1 MLTLDQLASDWLAP
15 RREEDFSL
23 PAITNSRGAVQ
34 ASWGVAGIQNWICP
48 PTGMATP
55 TAALFVESDG
65 RVRRFPRRAE
75 YRWRAYQ
82 IERRAAG
89 LHTTLRM
96 PAGRAGVM
104 ERVRFDLPMRV
115 HLVFGGLPRVWRFTD
130 YWNLPPEDVPMLNVR
145 LAEGRFLLDDTKT
158 FGRAEFVAP
167 ERLGV

>member
-1 MLTLDQLASDWLAP
+1 
-15 RREEDFSL
+15 
-23 PAITNSRGAVQ
+23 
-34 ASWGVAGIQNWICP
+34 ICP
-48 PTGMATP
+48 PSGMATP
-55 TAALFVESDG
+55 TAAMFVEEDG

-82 IERRAAG
+82 IERRAG
-89 LHTTLRM
+89 GVRTTLRM

-104 ERVRFDLPMRV
+104 ERLAFDRPMRV

-145 LAEGRFLLDDTKT
+145 LTGDRFILEDTKT

-167 ERLGV
+167 GAAVAVYDDLQAWLDGEVPVARGRVGVAT